1 MQSTRIF
8 ENFKLNKTMSANAAE
23 LSKETANKK
32 NPFSLIWWKKGM
44 SDTQIKRNN
53 ILFWKWENKYNNFN

>member
-1 MQSTRIF
+1 
-8 ENFKLNKTMSANAAE
+8 MSANAAE